1 MIMLEREFEL
11 MTSPEAE
18 RFYLHNELL
27 EEKHVVSME
36 DVKEAF
42 KDNQLE
48 LTRILNNKSSMWFL
62 EKIY

>member
-1 MIMLEREFEL
+1 MLEREFDL
-11 MTSPEAE
+11 KTSPEVD
-18 RFYLHNELL
+18 RYYLHNELL
-27 EEKHVVSME
+27 EEKHVVTME

-48 LTRILNNKSSMWFL
+48 LTRILNNKSSVWFL

>member
-11 MTSPEAE
+11 MTSPEVD
-18 RFYLHNELL
+18 RYYLHNELL
-27 EEKHVVSME
+27 EEKHVVTME

-48 LTRILNNKSSMWFL
+48 LTRILNNKSSVWFL

>member
-1 MIMLEREFEL
+1 MLEKEFDL
-11 MTSPEAE
+11 KTSPEVE

-27 EEKHVVSME
+27 EEKHIVTIA
-36 DVKEAF
+36 DVKESF

-48 LTRILNNKSSMWFL
+48 LTRILNNKSSVWFL

>member
-1 MIMLEREFEL
+1 MLEREFEL
-11 MTSPEAE
+11 KTSPEVE

-27 EEKHVVSME
+27 EEKHIVTME

-48 LTRILNNKSSMWFL
+48 LTRILNNKSSVWFL

>member
-1 MIMLEREFEL
+1 MLEKEFDL
-11 MTSPEAE
+11 KTSPEVE
-18 RFYLHNELL
+18 RFYLHNELM
-27 EEKHVVSME
+27 EEKHIVTMA

-48 LTRILNNKSSMWFL
+48 LTRILNNKSSVWFL

>member
-1 MIMLEREFEL
+1 MLEREFEL

-27 EEKHVVSME
+27 EEKHVVTME

>member
-1 MIMLEREFEL
+1 MLEKEFDL
-11 MTSPEAE
+11 KTSPEVE
-18 RFYLHNELL
+18 RYYLHNELL
-27 EEKHVVSME
+27 EEKHIVTMA

-48 LTRILNNKSSMWFL
+48 LTRILNNKSSVWFL